1 MVKSRSTSI
10 DLSHSSD
17 YDQSDRARDHGNRNE
32 YESDD
37 DEEEEEPMLL
47 PFNYRQKRLNRIL
60 QVKETTRKPTTSF
73 KLIGFFLV
81 AAGVGVW
88 LIWRIVFGRTTR
100 EEGDS
105 LIEQDEEGNGLNTVL
120 NRIGVGVGTNQSRVD
135 TGRIRGD
142 HVLEEELGRDGEVVR
157 MENGKE
163 FVYRN
168 PLYVISVCP
177 QLRDTIG
184 LA

>member
-17 YDQSDRARDHGNRNE
+17 YDQSDHPRDHSRNS
-32 YESDD
+32 YESD
-37 DEEEEEPMLL
+37 DEEEEEPML

-60 QVKETTRKPTTSF
+60 QVRETTRKPTTSF

-105 LIEQDEEGNGLNTVL
+105 LIEQDEEEGIGLNNVL
-120 NRIGVGVGTNQSRVD
+120 NRIGIGTNESRVD
-135 TGRIRGD
+135 TGRIRG
-142 HVLEEELGRDGEVVR
+142 EEELGRDGEVVR

-168 PLYVISVCP
+168 PLYVHLSLSS
-177 QLRDTIG
+177 QLAKSD
-184 LA
+184 

>member
-17 YDQSDRARDHGNRNE
+17 YDQSDPRDHSRNS

-37 DEEEEEPMLL
+37 DEEEEEPML
-47 PFNYRQKRLNRIL
+47 PFNYRQKRQNRIL

-88 LIWRIVFGRTTR
+88 LIWRIVFGRTSR
-100 EEGDS
+100 EGGDS
-105 LIEQDEEGNGLNTVL
+105 LIEQEEEEGIGLNTVL

-135 TGRIRGD
+135 TGRIRG
-142 HVLEEELGRDGEVVR
+142 EEELGRDGEVVR